1 MVNRSSLKVILVIAG
16 VFVSGMGTG
25 AAVTMAWSHHR
36 LVSMIERGGPFHQEM
51 RMRALQRTLQLSSDQ
66 RRAISAIL
74 ERDAPTRR
82 KLTDDAMQACGEP
95 LRNHKAQIDA
105 EIRAVLRPDQ
115 QIRFDELAK
124 RQAERFHLGPPRGP
138 KGPPPATP

>member
-1 MVNRSSLKVILVIAG
+1 MVNRSSLKVVLVIVG

-25 AAVTMAWSHHR
+25 AAVTLAWSHHR
-36 LVSMIERGGPFHQEM
+36 LVGMIERGGPFHHEM

-66 RRAISAIL
+66 RRTISAIL

-82 KLTDDAMQACGEP
+82 QLMDDAIQSCGEP
-95 LRNHKAQIDA
+95 LRDHKAQIDA

-115 QIRFDELAK
+115 QVRFDELAK

-138 KGPPPATP
+138 QGPPSATP